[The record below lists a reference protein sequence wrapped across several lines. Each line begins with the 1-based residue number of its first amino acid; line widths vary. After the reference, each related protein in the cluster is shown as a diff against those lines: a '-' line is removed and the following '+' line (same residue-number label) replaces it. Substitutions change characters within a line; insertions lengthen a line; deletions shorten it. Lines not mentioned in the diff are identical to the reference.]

1 MNLKLMNT
9 KAAAFILAFMMVDAG
24 SALAGTVVLSGVTGN
39 TCSSYTG
46 YSADA
51 SGNLTVTCA
60 DTGPTPTPTEV
71 PSCTL
76 TASPATI
83 NAGSTSMLI
92 ANCSP
97 AATSFAWTGANFT
110 GSSGTVNPTGTTS
123 YSVTGTNSVGTGNP
137 ASVVVTVAEGSGG
150 GSGST
155 VGTRT
160 VPPTSQSPLADIRTW
175 NYAFETRNYI
185 PHNGKVE
192 PVGYMA
198 YLKVIQASKPTQIH
212 LPVW

>member
-9 KAAAFILAFMMVDAG
+9 KAAAFVLALMMIDSG
-24 SALAGTVVLSGVTGN
+24 PALAGTVVLSGVTGN

-60 DTGPTPTPTEV
+60 DTGPAPTPTEA

-76 TASPATI
+76 TASPTSI
-83 NAGSTSMLI
+83 TAGSYSMLSV
-92 ANCSP
+92 NCSP
-97 AATSFAWTGANFT
+97 VATSFVWTNT
-110 GSSGTVNPTGTTS
+110 GSGGQVYPASTTT
-123 YSVTGTNSVGTGNP
+123 YSVTGTNSVGTGNL
-137 ASVVVTVAEGSGG
+137 ASVTVTVTPG
-150 GSGST
+150 GSGL

-212 LPVW
+212 LPIW